1 MFSSWIDPVL
11 NIFDISFFAIPV
23 DIVDTV
29 KTFFIIIVIS
39 IRWAQQVPL
48 GAIDTE
54 LAVFTVETIVLGH
67 WRAIH
72 SILLTG
78 LVP

>member
-1 MFSSWIDPVL
+1 M
-11 NIFDISFFAIPV
+11 

-29 KTFFIIIVIS
+29 KTFFIIIVIG
-39 IRWAQQVPL
+39 IRWSQQVPL

-54 LAVFTVETIVLGH
+54 LAIFPVDAIVLGQ
-67 WRAIH
+67 WRVIDA
-72 SILLTG
+72 ILLAG